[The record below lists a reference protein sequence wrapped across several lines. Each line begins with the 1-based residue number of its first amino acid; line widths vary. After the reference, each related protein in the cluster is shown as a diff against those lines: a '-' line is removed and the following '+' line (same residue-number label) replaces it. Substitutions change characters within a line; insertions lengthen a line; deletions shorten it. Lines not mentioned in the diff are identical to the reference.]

1 MNSTNRLDTSDQA
14 TFLKHLKP
22 KVLSG
27 KFTANGTNS
36 FQRTWKLG
44 NTDGSEIPH
53 THQLRLIVYP
63 PLFTGFCT
71 CWCRISSNCLKV
83 TLSHEERILRDV
95 EKRKQGWTNCLEFEE
110 KLCINFAGSD
120 MLRSLQRSI

>member
-44 NTDGSEIPH
+44 NTDGSG
-53 THQLRLIVYP
+53 YP
-63 PLFTGFCT
+63 AHSPVEVDSLSTMT
-71 CWCRISSNCLKV
+71 WWCRISSNCLKV

-110 KLCINFAGSD
+110 KNYA
-120 MLRSLQRSI
+120 